1 MQVTL
6 IFQYYPRGKCI
17 LNLYATRVVHIL
29 YKTCPNEIR
38 TGSRQ
43 KQATDSIQNSSGSQI
58 TRLRAKLSKM
68 FRRGL

>member
-6 IFQYYPRGKCI
+6 IFQYYPKGKCI
-17 LNLYATRVVHIL
+17 LNLYATRVHIL

-43 KQATDSIQNSSGSQI
+43 KQATDSIQNSSGKPNYQ
-58 TRLRAKLSKM
+58 AKGKAEQDV
-68 FRRGL
+68 